1 MSKKHPYTYI
11 YKCIFDIN
19 KKTAYWKRIKRM
31 CDRSHKRKCITF
43 VYIFKYFLFII
54 IIINRILLSLIEVRI
69 LNMFTVI
76 K

>member
-1 MSKKHPYTYI
+1 MSKKASIYIHICI

-19 KKTAYWKRIKRM
+19 KNTAYWKRIKRM

-54 IIINRILLSLIEVRI
+54 IIINRGSNSQHVHRD
-69 LNMFTVI
+69 
-76 K
+76 